1 MTLPVRVL
9 HLPMAFNER
18 WTHGAIQKYM
28 RSVRSEGPY
37 LPSNVD
43 FVAANN
49 GLTGPFSMQKKR
61 KEKSTPLDVITRA
74 SVPKNSPELFLM
86 QTCEHA
92 LHFEDTKDLLLFSRL
107 MCICLRSTMCVHC
120 CFQRGQRSNSKK
132 TEVRITIFVVI
143 FG

>member
-1 MTLPVRVL
+1 MTLPVMQAGDVTLPIRVL

-49 GLTGPFSMQKKR
+49 GLTGQ
-61 KEKSTPLDVITRA
+61 
-74 SVPKNSPELFLM
+74 
-86 QTCEHA
+86 C
-92 LHFEDTKDLLLFSRL
+92 
-107 MCICLRSTMCVHC
+107 
-120 CFQRGQRSNSKK
+120 
-132 TEVRITIFVVI
+132 
-143 FG
+143 

>member
-49 GLTGPFSMQKKR
+49 GLTGEALCSALLKLAKVEAPKVEVSQ
-61 KEKSTPLDVITRA
+61 EAAASKSRHT
-74 SVPKNSPELFLM
+74 
-86 QTCEHA
+86 A
-92 LHFEDTKDLLLFSRL
+92 LSSCKP
-107 MCICLRSTMCVHC
+107 
-120 CFQRGQRSNSKK
+120 QQ
-132 TEVRITIFVVI
+132 
-143 FG
+143 